1 MNRCVLCVVLGLGAC
16 APTAETV
23 DVLTDN
29 YVGEVHSD
37 NLVDTL
43 TVDEGSTLGVGFYT
57 KGDAL
62 WAGVRFEGVMHQGI
76 IVVEGP
82 QVDTIEGVTVDGNDL
97 SCVYKDHA
105 VTGTFADDRGTLQLV
120 VADVGT
126 VDLLRVEDGDTG
138 DNADTADT
146 AESPEEIG
154 DTAS

>member
-76 IVVEGP
+76 IAVEGP

-120 VADVGT
+120 VAVVGT
-126 VDLLRVEDGDTG
+126 VDLLRVESEVS
-138 DNADTADT
+138 DTADT
-146 AESPEEIG
+146 AEPPEEIG